1 MRRTRLQRANH
12 LTALLLLLLLL
23 LLLGGSARS

>member
-23 LLLGGSARS
+23 LLGGSARS